1 MVGPLNPPFPRVAGG
16 CGRLGRWLICWI
28 GGGRRPGAPVRGPDP
43 ASTRA
48 GEQLLA
54 RWREPHRHYHT
65 VAHLTAVLDVVD
77 QHADL
82 AGRPD
87 VVRLAAWFHDAVYD
101 PRAAGDANER
111 DSAALAESVLTGLG
125 VPAPTVAEVRRLVL
139 LTAGHTVAPGDP
151 DGALLCDAD
160 LAVLAAPP
168 ADYDRYAAAIR
179 AGVRARA
186 GAGLP
191 GRAGRRVDRPAGAA
205 RAVPAAAAGRARWEE
220 PARDNVRRELAAL
233 SGGRRTRA
241 DQVLRATQSR
251 GAEQPDQLPA
261 RHHLGT
267 EPHRRR
273 EPVGRNVVVVPVEA
287 ASGRAERLGEGVQLG
302 VRDVADQVRPEP
314 TAPRPGRP
322 VQVEHGAQAIPL
334 SRSC

>member
-1 MVGPLNPPFPRVAGG
+1 MVDLLDRWRIAARGAGAG
-16 CGRLGRWLICWI
+16 SSLT
-28 GGGRRPGAPVRGPDP
+28 
-43 ASTRA
+43 STSA

-77 QHADL
+77 EHADL

-111 DSAALAESVLTGLG
+111 DSAALAESVLAGLG
-125 VPAPTVAEVRRLVL
+125 VPAPTAAEVRRLVL

-179 AGVRARA
+179 REYAHVPEPAF
-186 GAGLP
+186 
-191 GRAGRRVDRPAGAA
+191 RAGRAAVLTGLLALPALFRLPPLAT
-205 RAVPAAAAGRARWEE
+205 RWEE

-233 SGGRRTRA
+233 SEG
-241 DQVLRATQSR
+241 SM
-251 GAEQPDQLPA
+251 GA
-261 RHHLGT
+261 G
-267 EPHRRR
+267 
-273 EPVGRNVVVVPVEA
+273 
-287 ASGRAERLGEGVQLG
+287 
-302 VRDVADQVRPEP
+302 
-314 TAPRPGRP
+314 
-322 VQVEHGAQAIPL
+322 
-334 SRSC
+334 

>member
-1 MVGPLNPPFPRVAGG
+1 MVDLLDRWRIAARGAGAG
-16 CGRLGRWLICWI
+16 SSLT
-28 GGGRRPGAPVRGPDP
+28 
-43 ASTRA
+43 STSA

-77 QHADL
+77 EHADL

-111 DSAALAESVLTGLG
+111 DSAALAESVLAGLG
-125 VPAPTVAEVRRLVL
+125 VPAPTAAEVRRLVL

-168 ADYDRYAAAIR
+168 ADYDKYAAAIR
-179 AGVRARA
+179 REYAHVPEPAF
-186 GAGLP
+186 
-191 GRAGRRVDRPAGAA
+191 RAGRAAVLTGLLALPALFRLPPLAT
-205 RAVPAAAAGRARWEE
+205 RWEE

-233 SGGRRTRA
+233 SEGST
-241 DQVLRATQSR
+241 
-251 GAEQPDQLPA
+251 GA
-261 RHHLGT
+261 G
-267 EPHRRR
+267 
-273 EPVGRNVVVVPVEA
+273 
-287 ASGRAERLGEGVQLG
+287 
-302 VRDVADQVRPEP
+302 
-314 TAPRPGRP
+314 
-322 VQVEHGAQAIPL
+322 
-334 SRSC
+334 

>member
-1 MVGPLNPPFPRVAGG
+1 MRQTRAVAD
-16 CGRLGRWLICWI
+16 LLDRW
-28 GGGRRPGAPVRGPDP
+28 RSAARGAG
-43 ASTRA
+43 AGSGLTSTSA

-77 QHADL
+77 EHADL

-111 DSAALAESVLTGLG
+111 DSAALAESVLAGLG
-125 VPAPTVAEVRRLVL
+125 VPAPTAAEVRRLVL

-160 LAVLAAPP
+160 LAVLAAPS

-179 AGVRARA
+179 REYAHVPEPAF
-186 GAGLP
+186 
-191 GRAGRRVDRPAGAA
+191 RAGRAAVLTGLLALPALFRLPPLA
-205 RAVPAAAAGRARWEE
+205 ARWEE

-233 SGGRRTRA
+233 SEGST
-241 DQVLRATQSR
+241 
-251 GAEQPDQLPA
+251 GA
-261 RHHLGT
+261 G
-267 EPHRRR
+267 
-273 EPVGRNVVVVPVEA
+273 
-287 ASGRAERLGEGVQLG
+287 
-302 VRDVADQVRPEP
+302 
-314 TAPRPGRP
+314 
-322 VQVEHGAQAIPL
+322 
-334 SRSC
+334 